1 VLVRRSYNAG
11 VFSPPKSRYGRREIP
26 IAPGVARALWQL
38 RKAAERAGDDELVF
52 ATRTGG
58 PLDRRNLYSR
68 ILKPAARAAGV
79 PWAGFHTLRH
89 TRATALFRA
98 GWNAKQV
105 QRFLGHHSAAFTLD
119 TYAHLLPD
127 DLPEPG
133 EPAALQVVHKVST
146 RPAETGR
153 NADTGEAAGIPL

>member
-1 VLVRRSYNAG
+1 MLVRRSYNAG

-119 TYAHLLPD
+119 TYGHLMQYGLGPS
-127 DLPEPG
+127 LELSEVP
-133 EPAALQVVHKVST
+133 VVPVL
-146 RPAETGR
+146 R
-153 NADTGEAAGIPL
+153 